1 MMNNGSSAWCSLIAL
16 WLRPKIERAT
26 ENGEREI
33 ALSVR
38 DLGKILRGL
47 EYIASKGEKR

>member
-1 MMNNGSSAWCSLIAL
+1 MTNNGPSDWCAVIAL

-26 ENGEREI
+26 ANGEREI
-33 ALSVR
+33 ALSVHE
-38 DLGKILRGL
+38 LEKLLRGL